1 MRFASAMDCTEAI
14 RSHTHGA
21 LFRFGSAMRSGSNV
35 HIRPF
40 GWSSLR
46 IGAVTSRM
54 SPLFEVAR
62 HGPGA
67 ESTAGIA

>member
-35 HIRPF
+35 HISPF

-46 IGAVTSRM
+46 IGAVTS
-54 SPLFEVAR
+54 SEVAR